1 MNQNNDPYKNVEFCR
16 GIDAN
21 IVKDTTKILPW
32 NAVKDIIS
40 KQIPE
45 NNLYEVT
52 KPNKPIKIFIDIDG
66 EASQNITQSK
76 FNVIVNCIMNQ
87 LSQLNC
93 AVMNSSKYEHTY
105 IDNDGKEKVSNK
117 YSFRLT
123 FHKYISCISKMVA
136 IIENEYY
143 PMLKN
148 ELKDIIDIDFG
159 NKTVGCLNI
168 DKAVYRTK
176 GVGKMRAPNA
186 YKGKTIC
193 FKNNHFNSFEYDR
206 PNHIVKGNIQDN
218 LIHYIDPNDEFIDI
232 KDEPVENK
240 IIEKQEKKTK
250 TDDDIDTKTTIDGD
264 VEKFLD
270 LIDVKYLS
278 NYKDWTKIIWAGKVC
293 NVNEDFLRQISQKCE
308 NYTDNAFDNVY
319 NGYSEPTS
327 TIGTIKYY
335 ARLSNEKE
343 YLKINADSFKV
354 ADQTDLDVAKLYLKL
369 YGDNYIYKD
378 GVLYTY
384 YANKWRVDEKPYR
397 FLKTS
402 IQTHMIEFLNKAKKN
417 LLKFKVITEE
427 DMVKFKTITQ
437 QLDQYFKKISKSTEI
452 NNICETFINHLSSK
466 QADLE
471 NVFDVQPYIFCF
483 NNRCYDLLTG
493 KVIELSKEDYITQNT
508 HYDFVEPTKEQM
520 ETIDKLYKQ
529 IFPNPEIRKCWLS
542 IQFMG
547 MTGIR
552 LEKFILANGCGRNG
566 KGLINELFQEVLGT
580 DYFYKLPV
588 DVLQS
593 KMDLSKGANPQVA
606 NMDNVRFILSS
617 EPEENDKLRI
627 NMIKELTG
635 CKDINARKL
644 FQNAC
649 KVRMVQV
656 MVLECNEKPKLSGK
670 MNHAVMERIIDV
682 PFVSKFVSNLDDVN
696 EEANIY
702 PINSYYKS
710 HEFQQDHKCALFKYI
725 LDNAPKE
732 LFIPTI
738 IQKRSIE
745 YVMDSDEL
753 YEWFGEEY
761 ELTNNKDDI
770 LKMKDVYSLFKESDF
785 FCSKTKEEKRKL
797 NYKGFIS
804 SIAKSVAFQGKY
816 YNDSKKI
823 NGFTYNERIIKYKV
837 KDKTEDE

>member
-1 MNQNNDPYKNVEFCR
+1 MTDYEKFLTNNFQTDSGTPMFLPLKQYENKMIGTKNNLTLKELIDVYAKGFVKQNDGKVYNMIAKNEITHYELR
-16 GIDAN
+16 LKYTDN
-21 IVKDTTKILPW
+21 IVC
-32 NAVKDIIS
+32 V
-40 KQIPE
+40 
-45 NNLYEVT
+45 
-52 KPNKPIKIFIDIDG
+52 DIDG
-66 EASQNITQSK
+66 LNENGDITLEQFLEKCPEVFKNFPYTLSRKKKLPHFYFKLDGIDIQSLK
-76 FNVIVNCIMNQ
+76 GTYVDCFNNMKADILFNHAWEKKDAELFNYNEKEDLPFIDYEDIKHLIKPDTFTVKEPTTKPKPNMT
-87 LSQLNC
+87 
-93 AVMNSSKYEHTY
+93 MNS
-105 IDNDGKEKVSNK
+105 
-117 YSFRLT
+117 
-123 FHKYISCISKMVA
+123 
-136 IIENEYY
+136 
-143 PMLKN
+143 
-148 ELKDIIDIDFG
+148 DI
-159 NKTVGCLNI
+159 
-168 DKAVYRTK
+168 
-176 GVGKMRAPNA
+176 
-186 YKGKTIC
+186 
-193 FKNNHFNSFEYDR
+193 
-206 PNHIVKGNIQDN
+206 
-218 LIHYIDPNDEFIDI
+218 
-232 KDEPVENK
+232 
-240 IIEKQEKKTK
+240 
-250 TDDDIDTKTTIDGD
+250 
-264 VEKFLD
+264 EKFLD

-278 NYKDWTKIIWAGKVC
+278 KYKHWTKIIWAGKVC
-293 NVNEDFLRQISQKCE
+293 NVSEDFLRQISKKCD
-308 NYTDNAFDNVY
+308 NYTDDAFDNVY
-319 NGYSEPTS
+319 NGYSEPTN

-343 YLKINADSFKV
+343 YLKINAESFKV

-417 LLKFKVITEE
+417 LLKFKVSTEE

-437 QLDQYFKKISKSTEI
+437 QLDQYFKKVSKSTEI

-466 QADLE
+466 HADLE

-508 HYDFVEPTKEQM
+508 HYDYVEPTKEQM

-606 NMDNVRFILSS
+606 NMDNARFILSS

-627 NMIKELTG
+627 NMIKDLTG
-635 CKDINARKL
+635 CKEVNARLL
-644 FQNAC
+644 FKNEC
-649 KVRMVQV
+649 RVRMVQV

-732 LFIPTI
+732 LFIPSI

-770 LKMKDVYSLFKESDF
+770 LKMKDVYSLFKESEF

-804 SIAKSVAFQGKY
+804 SIDKSVAFQGKY
-816 YNDSKKI
+816 YNDMKKI
-823 NGFTYNERIIKYKV
+823 NGIVYTERLIKFKV

>member
-1 MNQNNDPYKNVEFCR
+1 MTDYEKFLTNNFQADDGTPLLLPLKQYEDKMIGTKNNLTLKELTKVHTEGFIKTNNNKVYSMVAR
-16 GIDAN
+16 NETTHFELRLKYTDN
-21 IVKDTTKILPW
+21 IVCL
-32 NAVKDIIS
+32 
-40 KQIPE
+40 
-45 NNLYEVT
+45 
-52 KPNKPIKIFIDIDG
+52 DIDG
-66 EASQNITQSK
+66 LNENGDVDLEQFMEKCPEVFKNFPYTLSRKKKLPHFYFKLDGIDIQSLK
-76 FNVIVNCIMNQ
+76 GSYVDCFNNMKADMLFNHAWEKKDAELFNYNEKEDLPFIDYQDIKQMLKPDTFTIKEPTTKPKPNMT
-87 LSQLNC
+87 
-93 AVMNSSKYEHTY
+93 MNS
-105 IDNDGKEKVSNK
+105 
-117 YSFRLT
+117 
-123 FHKYISCISKMVA
+123 
-136 IIENEYY
+136 
-143 PMLKN
+143 
-148 ELKDIIDIDFG
+148 
-159 NKTVGCLNI
+159 
-168 DKAVYRTK
+168 
-176 GVGKMRAPNA
+176 
-186 YKGKTIC
+186 
-193 FKNNHFNSFEYDR
+193 
-206 PNHIVKGNIQDN
+206 
-218 LIHYIDPNDEFIDI
+218 
-232 KDEPVENK
+232 
-240 IIEKQEKKTK
+240 
-250 TDDDIDTKTTIDGD
+250 D

-270 LIDVKYLS
+270 LIDKKYLS

-293 NVNEDFLRQISQKCE
+293 NVSEDFLRQISQKCE
-308 NYTDNAFDNVY
+308 NYTDDAFDNVY
-319 NGYSEPTS
+319 NGYSEPTN

-378 GVLYTY
+378 GVLYSY

-402 IQTHMIEFLNKAKKN
+402 IQTHMIEFLNKAKDK
-417 LLKFKVITEE
+417 LLNFKVKTEEEMEKFKVIS
-427 DMVKFKTITQ
+427 K
-437 QLDQYFKKISKSTEI
+437 QLDQYFKKVSKSTEI
-452 NNICETFINHLSSK
+452 NNICETFINHLSSNH
-466 QADLE
+466 ADLE

-508 HYDFVEPTKEQM
+508 HYDYVEPTKEQM

-606 NMDNVRFILSS
+606 NMDNARFILSS

-627 NMIKELTG
+627 NMIKDLTG
-635 CKDINARKL
+635 CKEVNARLL
-644 FQNAC
+644 FKNEC
-649 KVRMVQV
+649 RVRMVQV

-725 LDNAPKE
+725 LDNATKE
-732 LFIPTI
+732 LFIPSI

-770 LKMKDVYSLFKESDF
+770 LKMKDVYSLFKESEF

-804 SIAKSVAFQGKY
+804 SIDKSVAFQGKY
-816 YNDSKKI
+816 YNDMKKI
-823 NGFTYNERIIKYKV
+823 NGVVYTERIIKFKV